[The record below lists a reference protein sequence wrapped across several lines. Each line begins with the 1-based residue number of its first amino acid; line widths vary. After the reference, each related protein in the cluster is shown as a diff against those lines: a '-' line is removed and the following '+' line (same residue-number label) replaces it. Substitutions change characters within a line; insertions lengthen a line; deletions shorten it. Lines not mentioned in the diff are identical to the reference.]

1 MSADDYRSARQ
12 AIINI
17 IKPDN
22 IEENKVPTEQEAEK
36 LIDQTIDNIFNL
48 QPRWK
53 ETVDRK
59 ILLKDLLQQMT
70 VLFPDKEV
78 IFKKSEG
85 SDHKEWFEDKWKEGK
100 IKWNY
105 YKRYQ
110 EYLEYYSDM
119 PPLTISKLDRLTT
132 KIIEQIED
140 PERDDTSWDI
150 RGSVIGQVQSGK
162 TANYIGLINK
172 ALDAGYKRIII
183 LCGLNNDLRSQTQQR
198 IEEGV
203 TGRAY
208 SQSAGLQNFKVG
220 VGNINNFSDIDG
232 KVQLCTTRDD
242 NGDFNT
248 TRARSF
254 QPSDDTPVILIIK
267 KNVSVLENV
276 LLWILKYESQNTW
289 HEEKDPWEWRQRLK
303 KDIESIEIDNRKTKV
318 PRVKN
323 RPVLLIDDECDQAS
337 IDTNL
342 DTDMLQ
348 GEPDPEHDPT
358 LTNKLIRRILDA
370 YDKSVYVGYTAT
382 PYANVF
388 IDPRLK
394 SKQAGKDI
402 FPEDFIINLPAP
414 SSYIGPAQIFSDIEK
429 KSNVI
434 NSISDYLDEGE
445 DPNDRAASGWMP
457 PRHDINHIPQY
468 KNQNELPTSLKE
480 AIISFLISC
489 AVRKLRGYDK
499 GNSML
504 VHVSRFVSVSER
516 AGNQIQEFINDL
528 ESINVG
534 NFSYESLIKEI
545 WDSKFTNHINDNF
558 NFDKNKIKFDDVYLI
573 IQQSLQT
580 NKTVVE
586 LVNGSALSKS
596 EYDKSLKA
604 NKNII
609 AVGGQRLS
617 RGLTLKSL
625 MISYFL
631 RTARR
636 PLTDTMTQMGRWFGY
651 RPNYSDLCKL
661 YITDEL
667 EQNFRDFA
675 IADYEFRNK
684 IEEMNEQE
692 RTPKNYQLMV
702 QRDPNYALSSRNKLH
717 YTSVVRLDFSD
728 YHGQTIVL
736 HKDNSSEAKN
746 NRDSVRDL
754 VLSLNKPDQNRE
766 NKNNCYLWKK
776 TESKKIIKFLQKYK
790 THENNTKIHT
800 ESFIDY
806 IQRMNNYGEL
816 KFWSVGIISKT
827 STEDKVRL
835 IHNDLVNFPVNCME
849 RSPNKKNKKT
859 DDKNTHTIGILD
871 QEIDESFDLNNAEY
885 NAAIEKWELEDG
897 RRLNKS
903 KRFYY
908 RWARGRAY
916 LDNYYQDIENDN
928 YHRGQLLIYPI
939 INPKE
944 PKKDQLPM
952 IGITITFPGLS
963 TNDSREVIMSNF
975 QAERIHE

>member
-1 MSADDYRSARQ
+1 MSSDDYRSARQ

-457 PRHDINHIPQY
+457 PWHDINHVPQY
-468 KNQNELPTSLKE
+468 KNQNELSST
-480 AIISFLISC
+480 
-489 AVRKLRGYDK
+489 AV
-499 GNSML
+499 
-504 VHVSRFVSVSER
+504 
-516 AGNQIQEFINDL
+516 
-528 ESINVG
+528 
-534 NFSYESLIKEI
+534 
-545 WDSKFTNHINDNF
+545 
-558 NFDKNKIKFDDVYLI
+558 
-573 IQQSLQT
+573 
-580 NKTVVE
+580 
-586 LVNGSALSKS
+586 
-596 EYDKSLKA
+596 
-604 NKNII
+604 
-609 AVGGQRLS
+609 
-617 RGLTLKSL
+617 
-625 MISYFL
+625 
-631 RTARR
+631 
-636 PLTDTMTQMGRWFGY
+636 
-651 RPNYSDLCKL
+651 
-661 YITDEL
+661 
-667 EQNFRDFA
+667 
-675 IADYEFRNK
+675 
-684 IEEMNEQE
+684 
-692 RTPKNYQLMV
+692 
-702 QRDPNYALSSRNKLH
+702 
-717 YTSVVRLDFSD
+717 
-728 YHGQTIVL
+728 
-736 HKDNSSEAKN
+736 
-746 NRDSVRDL
+746 
-754 VLSLNKPDQNRE
+754 
-766 NKNNCYLWKK
+766 
-776 TESKKIIKFLQKYK
+776 
-790 THENNTKIHT
+790 
-800 ESFIDY
+800 
-806 IQRMNNYGEL
+806 
-816 KFWSVGIISKT
+816 
-827 STEDKVRL
+827 
-835 IHNDLVNFPVNCME
+835 
-849 RSPNKKNKKT
+849 
-859 DDKNTHTIGILD
+859 
-871 QEIDESFDLNNAEY
+871 
-885 NAAIEKWELEDG
+885 
-897 RRLNKS
+897 
-903 KRFYY
+903 
-908 RWARGRAY
+908 
-916 LDNYYQDIENDN
+916 
-928 YHRGQLLIYPI
+928 
-939 INPKE
+939 
-944 PKKDQLPM
+944 
-952 IGITITFPGLS
+952 
-963 TNDSREVIMSNF
+963 
-975 QAERIHE
+975 